1 MLSMLA
7 GRTPLLCP
15 LSTRGLLHSAQ
26 AHANT
31 LTTERQL
38 SAAPSAHVHVS

>member
-7 GRTPLLCP
+7 GRAPLLYP
-15 LSTRGLLHSAQ
+15 LSIRRPLHSAQ
-26 AHANT
+26 AHVNT
-31 LTTERQL
+31 LTTEREL